1 MHVVTENQVR
11 GPLSA
16 VLQTRYWQDSR
27 LFYMTTVSVRLKLA
41 RTVGLMQCAR
51 LGQSARTMLAAC
63 QRELVLVQKRKPPS
77 HVIAIGSVQAMR
89 VVVQRQMMVQHS
101 SVVQAVLQA
110 PMGDTTTAQ
119 GWPLGQP
126 AGPMT
131 NVRLTIARAMGV
143 VYRRENVRAHQRR
156 TRRLAPTTESVQAMR
171 VVVFPRTTRIQTC
184 TFVAMQLR
192 RMRVLT
198 TAKICQ

>member
-1 MHVVTENQVR
+1 MV
-11 GPLSA
+11 SK
-16 VLQTRYWQDSR
+16 
-27 LFYMTTVSVRLKLA
+27 TTVSVRLKLV

-51 LGQSARTMLAAC
+51 LGQSARTMLAA
-63 QRELVLVQKRKPPS
+63 QVFQWELVQLQKRKPRS

-89 VVVQRQMMVQHS
+89 VVVQRQMMVQRS

-198 TAKICQ
+198 TAKNCQ